1 MSGKSPRAGRIEKK
15 HKRRGRETYM
25 NEIFELSVTEQNE
38 RDAGNTGPG
47 TVRGVE
53 DSAAVKA
60 EQGRTEERKERRS
73 RRRALIS
80 APVLVR
86 KTEASA
92 GPAEDISTTLD
103 VSRSGI
109 LFITK
114 QTEYFRGMEVKVTF
128 PYSKSPVAVQAEQEG
143 RVVRVSAMADGR
155 SSVAIALGSEHEAH
169 VKKSHKATVTYTRV
183 AGSKKPLV
191 VAVDADQAIR
201 ESLSAYL
208 GNEGY
213 EVIAVSTAAEAH
225 DVLSTLTPNL
235 LISEIEGADLPGY
248 DLCAH
253 VKATPRLQTVPVMLL
268 TKSAYPSDYA
278 NAHSLGAVVCM
289 AKPYRQERLGH
300 VVRLLAP
307 TPEAMQATGPARP
320 ADPQRRADAHTKQA
334 PPKKKSRFRLYR

>member
-1 MSGKSPRAGRIEKK
+1 
-15 HKRRGRETYM
+15 M
-25 NEIFELSVTEQNE
+25 NETFEFSVTEQSEAEAIHTNAVSA
-38 RDAGNTGPG
+38 RA
-47 TVRGVE
+47 VE
-53 DSAAVKA
+53 DCPAPEV
-60 EQGRTEERKERRS
+60 GRSRDEERKERRS

-86 KTEASA
+86 KVQPTE
-92 GPAEDISTTLD
+92 GPVEDISTTLD

-109 LFITK
+109 LFVTRQTK
-114 QTEYFRGMEVKVTF
+114 YVRGMEVKVTF

-143 RVVRVSAMADGR
+143 RVVRVSSMADGR
-155 SSVAIALGSEHEAH
+155 CSVAISLGSEDVAH
-169 VKKSHKATVTYTRV
+169 AKKSHKANVTYTRD

-191 VAVDADQAIR
+191 VAVDADPAIR

-213 EVIAVSTAAEAH
+213 EVIAVSSAAEAH
-225 DVLSTLTPNL
+225 EVLNTLTPNL

-320 ADPQRRADAHTKQA
+320 ADLQRRTDSHSKQS

>member
-1 MSGKSPRAGRIEKK
+1 
-15 HKRRGRETYM
+15 M
-25 NEIFELSVTEQNE
+25 NETFEFSVSEQSE
-38 RDAGNTGPG
+38 GETGR
-47 TVRGVE
+47 TAAISARAVE
-53 DSAAVKA
+53 DCAAPDVDQA
-60 EQGRTEERKERRS
+60 RGEERKERRS

-86 KTEASA
+86 KLETSE

-109 LFITK
+109 LFVSK
-114 QTEYFRGMEVKVTF
+114 QTKYFRGMEVRVTF

-143 RVVRVSAMADGR
+143 RVVRVSAMPDGR
-155 SSVAIALGSEHEAH
+155 CSVAIALGTEELAH
-169 VKKSHKATVTYTRV
+169 AKKSHKTKVTYTRD

-201 ESLSAYL
+201 ESLASYL

-213 EVIAVSTAAEAH
+213 EVIAVSSAAEAH
-225 DVLSTLTPNL
+225 EVLSTLTPNL

-320 ADPQRRADAHTKQA
+320 ADPQRRSDSHVKQA

>member
-1 MSGKSPRAGRIEKK
+1 MS
-15 HKRRGRETYM
+15 ET
-25 NEIFELSVTEQNE
+25 FEFSVTEQSDTE
-38 RDAGNTGPG
+38 AKHTKTISARA
-47 TVRGVE
+47 VE
-53 DSAAVKA
+53 DCIAPDA
-60 EQGRTEERKERRS
+60 EQSRDEERKERRS

-86 KTEASA
+86 NVQATE

-103 VSRSGI
+103 VSRSGL
-109 LFITK
+109 LFVSRQTK
-114 QTEYFRGMEVKVTF
+114 YFRGMEVKVTF

-155 SSVAIALGSEHEAH
+155 FSVAIALGSEDVAH
-169 VKKSHKATVTYTRV
+169 AKKSHKTNVTYTRE

-213 EVIAVSTAAEAH
+213 EVIAVSSAAEAH
-225 DVLSTLTPNL
+225 EVLSTLTPNL

-320 ADPQRRADAHTKQA
+320 ADLQRRTDSHAKQP